1 MPDSITKTC
10 WHGTGHE
17 ERGGKKNMWSITT
30 TGLRNSTTSHQ
41 ETNWTLTKD
50 TENWQPFRS

>member
-1 MPDSITKTC
+1 MELDMK
-10 WHGTGHE
+10 
-17 ERGGKKNMWSITT
+17 RGGKKNMWSITT

-50 TENWQPFRS
+50 TENWQYFKS